1 MKEETKI
8 TGFDGESCQEEKER
22 YQIIIKDLFEKKD
35 ICNEKMSAIIG
46 AYKKEGSA
54 VSLGLVCDTS
64 LLETIKTV
72 DAAEKAIFRV
82 KKESI
87 LEALPN
93 ALISLLE
100 DEAKNEDRD

>member
-1 MKEETKI
+1 M
-8 TGFDGESCQEEKER
+8 
-22 YQIIIKDLFEKKD
+22 
-35 ICNEKMSAIIG
+35 
-46 AYKKEGSA
+46 
-54 VSLGLVCDTS
+54 SLGLVCDTS

>member
-1 MKEETKI
+1 M
-8 TGFDGESCQEEKER
+8 
-22 YQIIIKDLFEKKD
+22 
-35 ICNEKMSAIIG
+35 
-46 AYKKEGSA
+46 
-54 VSLGLVCDTS
+54 SLGFVCDTS
-64 LLETIKTV
+64 LLEVIETIA
-72 DAAEKAIFRV
+72 AAEKAIFRV